1 MFEKELQTYLKAAA
15 SVLPCA
21 EARAAFE
28 TYVRGVAQDVC
39 SAASE
44 ESFTAVAAQLGTDP
58 EQAARDFTKSQS
70 PETIARWKAAAYRHK
85 FHLRLAL
92 GLSIGVLAVLVTFF
106 VVTKGVLIINTETTI
121 VNWGDTDM
129 SQKEMLKKAMELS

>member
-1 MFEKELQTYLKAAA
+1 MLEKELQTYLKAAA
-15 SVLPCA
+15 SALPCA

-28 TYVRGVAQDVC
+28 MYVRGVTQDVF

-44 ESFTAVAAQLGTDP
+44 ESFTAVAAQLGADP
-58 EQAARDFTKSQS
+58 EQAARDFTESQS
-70 PETIARWKAAAYRHK
+70 PETIARWKAAAHRHK
-85 FHLRLAL
+85 FRLRLAI
-92 GLSIGVLAVLVTFF
+92 GLAIGVLAVLVIFF